1 VRISHDT
8 EELGIRYVGVE
19 INPCDQRLTERQK
32 ESHWPSDVAMDANG
46 RFHNVREKA
55 AQHAGVCVTYRA
67 SDSAHLN
74 ISWAVFLPLSER
86 VLIPL
91 PGISVSVEIILHG
104 YFFVDSGR
112 NRPDG
117 LDLRA
122 NPSNEKA
129 WLSEED
135 KPEEDK
141 LRREWNRR
149 LAEIGTLP
157 LVPRSLKAITGAG
170 GLTDAEMLTVTAAI
184 QTSEFFAEF
193 KNQICSANNWG
204 LLWNADCSRSWRLF
218 DANTCI
224 CELPES
230 SERLLA
236 SQLFPALAELL
247 ADINVTGVGSPRL
260 LNDRVAAPWEST
272 DVDSLIESIRPGETL
287 NSSKRVDYLC
297 DFLDLLAEGGELDS
311 AVPSSK
317 VAGGG
322 NRPASVVRNEAVTE
336 ARSEGRA
343 ERL

>member
-1 VRISHDT
+1 
-8 EELGIRYVGVE
+8 
-19 INPCDQRLTERQK
+19 
-32 ESHWPSDVAMDANG
+32 MDANG

-55 AQHAGVCVTYRA
+55 AQHAGLCVTYRA

-141 LRREWNRR
+141 PEEDKPEEDKPEEDKPDEDKPEEDKPDEDKPDEDKLRREWNRR

-204 LLWNADCSRSWRLF
+204 LLWNADGSRSWRLF